1 MSYYRVLGLE
11 REPFSTSPDPDFL
24 YRSPSHK
31 AALHRL
37 EIAIRLRRGL
47 SLLLGDVGTG
57 KTTLA
62 RTLIQAFRNEPQ
74 FVFHIILDPHY
85 KSRSHFEAELCRSFG
100 VETRGEGCTAALENH
115 LFQKGVIENK
125 VVVLII
131 DEAQKLSLSGIEV
144 LRTLLNYET
153 NEFKLLQLV
162 IMGQLEFL
170 AKGGRTRNFMDRVAF
185 RYLLNPL
192 DEDETRSM
200 IDYRLFQAGCQSGQE
215 LFTAGAIRE
224 IYNYT
229 KGYPRRITFFCHQVL
244 ENMIMREC
252 RVADGE
258 LIKELIKEEIDLYHA
273 RSLVEEPPPA
283 RAITEVVS

>member
-1 MSYYRVLGLE
+1 MISY
-11 REPFSTSPDPDFL
+11 PFNRFNRFD
-24 YRSPSHK
+24 
-31 AALHRL
+31 A
-37 EIAIRLRRGL
+37 GL
-47 SLLLGDVGTG
+47 S
-57 KTTLA
+57 
-62 RTLIQAFRNEPQ
+62 
-74 FVFHIILDPHY
+74 Y
-85 KSRSHFEAELCRSFG
+85 
-100 VETRGEGCTAALENH
+100 
-115 LFQKGVIENK
+115 NK
-125 VVVLII
+125 
-131 DEAQKLSLSGIEV
+131 
-144 LRTLLNYET
+144 
-153 NEFKLLQLV
+153 
-162 IMGQLEFL
+162 
-170 AKGGRTRNFMDRVAF
+170 
-185 RYLLNPL
+185 
-192 DEDETRSM
+192 

>member
-31 AALHRL
+31 AALQRL

-62 RTLIQAFRNEPQ
+62 RTLIQAFRDEPQ
-74 FVFHIILDPHY
+74 YIFHIILDPY
-85 KSRSHFEAELCRSFG
+85 YQSRSHFEAELCRCFG
-100 VETRGEGCTAALENH
+100 LEEKGEETTAALENY
-115 LFQKGVIENK
+115 LFQKGVVENK
-125 VVVLII
+125 IVVLIV
-131 DEAQKLSLSGIEV
+131 DESQKLSFSGIEL

-153 NEFKLLQLV
+153 NEYKLLQLV

-170 AKGGRTRNFMDRVAF
+170 SKGGRVRNFMDRVAF

-192 DEDETRSM
+192 DEEETKAM
-200 IDYRLFQAGCQSGQE
+200 IDYRLRQAGCQQGQQ
-215 LFTAGAIRE
+215 LFTPEAMKE

-229 KGYPRRITFFCHQVL
+229 KGYPRRITSFCHQVL
-244 ENMIMREC
+244 ETLIMHDRAL
-252 RVADGE
+252 ADVD
-258 LIKELIKEEIDLYHA
+258 LIRNLINNEIALYHA
-273 RSLVEEPPPA
+273 RSLVEQPPPA
-283 RAITEVVS
+283 RAINRIA